1 MHEYG
6 LAVGVV
12 NAVTG
17 QVPGRR
23 IRAVGVKVGARSGV
37 EPFALESCWPLAV
50 AGTAAEGASLE
61 IELVPATVLCGA
73 CSAQSEVDEFFDY
86 ICPACGEIVVGVQS
100 GAEFQIAY
108 ADVDDA
114 EADAERNGG
123 SDASHG
129 D

>member
-12 NAVTG
+12 AAVTA

-37 EPFALESCWPLAV
+37 EPFALESSWPLATE
-50 AGTAAEGASLE
+50 GTAAEGSRLD
-61 IELVPATVLCGA
+61 IERVPATVA
-73 CSAQSEVDEFFDY
+73 CSSCDSVTEIDEFFDY
-86 ICPACGEIVVGVQS
+86 TCPQCGEIVMDVRS

-108 ADVDDA
+108 ADVDDG
-114 EADAERNGG
+114 E
-123 SDASHG
+123 G
-129 D
+129 DE